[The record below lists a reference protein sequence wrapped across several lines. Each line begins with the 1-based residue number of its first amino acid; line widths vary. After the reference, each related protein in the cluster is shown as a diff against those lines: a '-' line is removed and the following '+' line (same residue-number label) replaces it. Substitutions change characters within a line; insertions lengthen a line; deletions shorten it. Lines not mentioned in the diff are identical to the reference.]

1 MTDGYETNLG
11 KEPTFDQPANYQGVT
26 PGYFKTLEMTF
37 VDGRDFTDA
46 EDAGTR
52 PVIIVDESLVKTVF
66 PNERHVIG
74 KTLRL
79 GWGLKNAQIVGVVKH
94 ARTIEVSR
102 EVRPQIYAPIGNL
115 FQNAG
120 IVVVR
125 STGDPS
131 LLAGSIIAAINE
143 VGPGRAVSKV
153 AMLTDNVAA
162 ATSTLRAVTGLVTAL
177 TLCAG
182 LLSAVGLYL
191 IMAYTIHQQRR
202 ATAIRSALGA
212 TPRRVMWEHCRTS
225 GVVALIALPIGALLS
240 MGLAPFFSE
249 LVYRVGNRD
258 PLSLALAIGIAA
270 AAGMAGTYVPLR
282 RAANVNILN
291 SLREM

>member
-1 MTDGYETNLG
+1 
-11 KEPTFDQPANYQGVT
+11 
-26 PGYFKTLEMTF
+26 
-37 VDGRDFTDA
+37 
-46 EDAGTR
+46 
-52 PVIIVDESLVKTVF
+52 
-66 PNERHVIG
+66 
-74 KTLRL
+74 
-79 GWGLKNAQIVGVVKH
+79 
-94 ARTIEVSR
+94 VSR
-102 EVRPQIYAPIGNL
+102 EIRPQIYAPIGNL

-125 STGDPS
+125 SSGDAS
-131 LLAGSIIAAINE
+131 LLASSIIAAINE

-153 AMLTDNVAA
+153 AMLSDNVEA

-177 TLCAG
+177 TVCAG
-182 LLSAVGLYL
+182 LLCAVGLYL

-202 ATAIRSALGA
+202 ATAIRAALGA

-225 GVVALIALPIGALLS
+225 GLVALVALPIGALLS
-240 MGLAPFFSE
+240 IGLAPFFSE

-258 PLSLALAIGIAA
+258 PVSLSLAIVIAA
-270 AAGMAGTYVPLR
+270 IAGMAGTYVPLR